1 MKREVS
7 YRQEQSWLRKML
19 GFWKE
24 SVFYQVPWEAIA
36 EKLLNEKYCFV
47 ERARSCRNALK
58 GEKGVPALTLD
69 RSSETP
75 LVDRQRLLL
84 RKWWRL
90 LAHYAELCHT
100 EGIKSRTNA
109 PDALCPLSPVLKV
122 DDDIKICQSRLQAL
136 EIQGQI
142 FDGFM

>member
-1 MKREVS
+1 
-7 YRQEQSWLRKML
+7 ML

-36 EKLLNEKYCFV
+36 EKLLNEKYIFV

-58 GEKGVPALTLD
+58 GEKVVPASTME

-75 LVDRQRLLL
+75 LGDRQRLLL

-90 LAHYAELCHT
+90 LAQYADRDHK
-100 EGIKSRTNA
+100 EGIKSRANA
-109 PDALCPLSPVLKV
+109 PDALCHLSPVLKV
-122 DDDIKICQSRLQAL
+122 DDDVKICQSRLQAL

-142 FDGFM
+142 FDGSM